1 MEDARYFNL
10 MDVMCVDFS
19 SFFLP
24 YILFLSS

>member
-1 MEDARYFNL
+1 MEDVRNFNL

-24 YILFLSS
+24 YILSLSS